1 MTARTDSRSSALPVP
16 RSRVGR
22 HLWTTAYFAVVLAP
36 LVLILLTPRGSGRSF
51 GADLAAGLGF
61 GATIALALQLVLPG
75 RARALT
81 RWFGADVL
89 IRHHREIAYAIVALV
104 VVHLVVL
111 VVDDPGRI
119 ALLNPITAP
128 PRALAASMATLALLG
143 LILTSRRRAK
153 IGLSYETWRAIH
165 LTLSVAA
172 VGFALVH
179 VLGVSVYSNLP
190 AVRAVVLVAS
200 VAAIATVV
208 ELRWRRPH
216 RQRLYRVV
224 STNEERGGAVSLE
237 LEAVGHGGD
246 GFRPGQFAWLKLASQ
261 PRSLSEHPFS
271 YASSAHDQQRPR
283 FTVKALGDFTSRVTA
298 AVPGTLLLVDGPHGS
313 FSPVHAEA
321 AYVFVAGGVG
331 ITPVMSFLRSMAD
344 AGDDRPVTL
353 VYGNRGWESVIFRE
367 ELEALASRLQLTVL
381 HVLAD
386 PPPGWTGSSGFIDA
400 ALLRDVADRQPDPFN
415 VFVCGPPPMC
425 KAVERAAD
433 EVGLARRSLHVES
446 FVSV

>member
-1 MTARTDSRSSALPVP
+1 MSARVDPCNSVLPVP
-16 RSRVGR
+16 RRRAGQR
-22 HLWTTAYFAVVLAP
+22 LWTMAYFAAVLAP
-36 LVLILLTPRGSGRSF
+36 LMLIIITPRAPGRSF

-61 GATIALALQLVLPG
+61 GAAIALALQLVLPG

-111 VVDDPGRI
+111 VVDDPRRI

-128 PRALAASMATLALLG
+128 PRALAASTATLALVG
-143 LILTSRRRAK
+143 LIVTSRRRAK
-153 IGLSYETWRAIH
+153 MGLSYETWRAIH
-165 LTLSVAA
+165 LLLSVAA

-179 VLGVSVYSNLP
+179 VLGVSVYSSVP
-190 AVRAVVLVAS
+190 PVRAVVLVTTF
-200 VAAIATVV
+200 AALGTVV
-208 ELRWRRPH
+208 QLRWRRPH

-237 LEAVGHGGD
+237 LEAVGHAGD
-246 GFRPGQFAWLKLASQ
+246 GFQPGQFAWLKLASQ
-261 PRSLSEHPFS
+261 ARSLSEHPFS
-271 YASSAHDQQRPR
+271 YASSAHDQRRPC
-283 FTVKALGDFTSRVTA
+283 FTVKPLGDFTSRVTG

-344 AGDDRPVTL
+344 AGDERPVTL
-353 VYGNRGWESVIFRE
+353 VYGNRDWESVIFRE
-367 ELEALASRLQLTVL
+367 QLEALESRLNLTVV

-400 ALLRDVADRQPDPFN
+400 VLLQEVVDRQPDPFN

-425 KAVERAAD
+425 RAVERAVD
-433 EVGLARRSLHVES
+433 EVGIARRSLHVES